1 MFDFLGNYK
10 RVEELVTTI
19 DVNKQNNVG
28 DTALIRAS
36 ETGKHV
42 ELSQKYIYLEA
53 FNNIFFYL
61 DNYEIVNCLIRNG
74 ANVELSNFNL
84 QAPLHVAVSNGKK

>member
-1 MFDFLGNYK
+1 MKCNLFIKHGNHHVTNMFDFLGNYK
-10 RVEELVTTI
+10 RVEELVTTV

-42 ELSQKYIYLEA
+42 EL
-53 FNNIFFYL
+53 
-61 DNYEIVNCLIRNG
+61 
-74 ANVELSNFNL
+74 
-84 QAPLHVAVSNGKK
+84 